1 MCFYGKLKPVDLDI
15 PKDKLFACTVISSS
29 DILNIFSTLIQCYNI
44 HFQVHVCYKALF
56 FHLRSTCSYGS
67 GRGYRIE
74 LYLPEN

>member
-56 FHLRSTCSYGS
+56 LTWDLHVAMVQGED
-67 GRGYRIE
+67 IE
-74 LYLPEN
+74 